1 MSATRTSPI
10 GTGDAARPRAVER
23 SRSVRPYAPPS
34 STARIDLYLDA
45 NEGPATWVDIAALE
59 ERIGRSS
66 ARRYPFTADLE
77 RRIATSLG
85 VGPERVIVTAGG
97 DEAIDRVCRAYLE
110 AGRELIL
117 PSPTFEMIGRYAR
130 LAGAEVVTPAWTGDR
145 YPIADVLEA
154 ITPRTAVI
162 AVVSPNNPTGAVASE
177 ADLRRLSEAA
187 PWAVLLVDLAYT
199 EFAEVD
205 LTPAA
210 LNLPNAIIIR
220 TFSKAF
226 GLAGLRVGYAA
237 GEEEL
242 IAPLRATGSPFPVS
256 AWSLAVAEEALKSAP
271 RHLPRVVSQVR
282 DERRRLADVL
292 RAGGAVLRG
301 DGKGGQANFVLADV
315 ADPVELTR
323 RLAAR
328 GIGIRR
334 FPGHGALDRAVRIT
348 CPGDEAAFSRLLI
361 ALTESLASL
370 EPAATNSERSA

>member
-1 MSATRTSPI
+1 
-10 GTGDAARPRAVER
+10 VER
-23 SRSVRPYAPPS
+23 SWSVRPYAPPS

-59 ERIGRSS
+59 ERIGGSS
-66 ARRYPFTADLE
+66 ARRYPSAADLE
-77 RRIATSLG
+77 RRIAASLG

-145 YPIADVLEA
+145 YPIADVLDA

-177 ADLRRLSEAA
+177 VDLRRLSEAA

-237 GEEEL
+237 GDEEL

-256 AWSLAVAEEALKSAP
+256 AWSLAVAEEALTSAP

-282 DERRRLADVL
+282 DERRRLAHVL

-334 FPGHGALDRAVRIT
+334 FPGHAALDRAVRIT

-361 ALTESLASL
+361 ALTESPASL